1 MNTYPLKDINLEQW
15 KKKVQCTSMYTIPAE
30 DDALPVLHEL
40 EEILTRLMTLPIA
53 QTLDESLI

>member
-1 MNTYPLKDINLEQW
+1 
-15 KKKVQCTSMYTIPAE
+15 MYTIPAE

-53 QTLDESLI
+53 